1 MSTPQ
6 QRRRQRKWRQEVE
19 AKRVAMKRDKYRC
32 QYCGRNHRAANL
44 SVHHILL
51 KSRGGTNELNNLITL
66 CWQSGCR
73 AHDRAHGMV
82 TSEQRNQG
90 QGALGIRY
98 DEAVDSFVFID

>member
-6 QRRRQRKWRQEVE
+6 QRRSRFRRAQERQ
-19 AKRVAMKRDKYRC
+19 AKAKALKRDNYRC
-32 QYCGRNHRAANL
+32 RYCGRNQWAANL
-44 SVHHILL
+44 SVHHIIS
-51 KSRGGTNELNNLITL
+51 KGRGGANELSNLITL

-82 TSEQRNQG
+82 TSEQRQQG

-98 DEAVDSFVFID
+98 DEAMDSFVFSE